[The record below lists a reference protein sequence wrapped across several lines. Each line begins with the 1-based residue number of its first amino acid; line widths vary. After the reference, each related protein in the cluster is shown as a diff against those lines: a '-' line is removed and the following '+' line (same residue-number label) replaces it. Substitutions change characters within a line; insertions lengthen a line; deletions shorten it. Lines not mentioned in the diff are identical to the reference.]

1 MLACILFILVLLL
14 VKIKVSHY
22 VCLLL
27 CFCVCLDQ
35 RFMTLF
41 QWNGMVPHD
50 LVYHAST
57 TRECDHH
64 NASFLFLS
72 SHHQTTFG
80 PKLRG
85 PILLAMKIS
94 INKQGIAY
102 CVCVGL

>member
-1 MLACILFILVLLL
+1 
-14 VKIKVSHY
+14 
-22 VCLLL
+22 
-27 CFCVCLDQ
+27 
-35 RFMTLF
+35 MTLF

-50 LVYHAST
+50 LDLDLVMMHLQPVN
-57 TRECDHH
+57 ECDHHH